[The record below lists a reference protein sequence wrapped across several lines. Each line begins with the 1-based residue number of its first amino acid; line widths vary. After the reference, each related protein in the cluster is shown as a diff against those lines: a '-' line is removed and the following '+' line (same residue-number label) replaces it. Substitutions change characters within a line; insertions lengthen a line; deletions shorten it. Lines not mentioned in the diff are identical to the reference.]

1 MTRESFLAG
10 LGVFILR
17 ALFCTIRLKVD
28 DRPGLG
34 TNSVKG
40 PVILCFWHN
49 RILGIT
55 VAFMRRYP
63 RKERGG
69 VTVLT
74 SPSKD
79 GEILARV
86 VGGFKMGAVRGSS
99 SRRGSQALRE
109 LVTLIERGRDIA
121 VTPDGPRG
129 PCYKLGPGA
138 ISLAQL
144 TGAPIVPMHAHFS
157 RHLRLKTWDNFI
169 IPLPF
174 STITVTVDNIIPIAR
189 TLSPEEFEAERSRVE
204 ALLKNAACQTA
215 TTKPKADNP

>member
-10 LGVFILR
+10 LGVLILR
-17 ALFCTIRLKVD
+17 LLFSTIRLKVND
-28 DRPGLG
+28 GPGLG
-34 TNSVKG
+34 TNSIKG
-40 PVILCFWHN
+40 PVIICFWHN

-55 VAFMRRYP
+55 IAFIRRYP
-63 RKERGG
+63 KNLRDG

-109 LVTLIERGRDIA
+109 LVTLIEKNGDIA
-121 VTPDGPRG
+121 ITPDGPRG
-129 PCYKLGPGA
+129 PRYKLGPGA
-138 ISLAQL
+138 VSLAQL
-144 TGAPIVPMHAHFS
+144 TGAKIVPMHAKFS
-157 RHLRLKTWDNFI
+157 RCVRMKTWDGFI

-174 STITVTVDNIIPIAR
+174 STVSVTVGEPISVPR
-189 TLSPEEFEAERSRVE
+189 ELTDEEFEATRLGLET
-204 ALLKNAACQTA
+204 LLKNE
-215 TTKPKADNP
+215 AD